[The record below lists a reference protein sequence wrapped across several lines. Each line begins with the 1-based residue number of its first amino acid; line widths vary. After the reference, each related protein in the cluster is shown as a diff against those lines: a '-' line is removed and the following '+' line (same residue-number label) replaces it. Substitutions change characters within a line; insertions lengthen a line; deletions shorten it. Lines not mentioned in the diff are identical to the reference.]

1 MSFTQRVATVVTM
14 TLGIASLVGAS
25 TPGFAA
31 QLDHTINA
39 AIPAVVPQ
47 PGMIPAIATVP
58 LPAPPALEQTAPAT
72 PATDDQDD
80 VQRYESLADA
90 VAAQRDAEE
99 TSDELACLAGAVYFE
114 AKGEPLAG
122 QLAVAEVILNRT
134 RSGRFPTSAC
144 SVITQPGQ
152 FSFVRGGRMPAV
164 ANNAPYRTA
173 LAVARVALADSW
185 DSPAADAMYF
195 HARHA
200 SPGWRRVQVAAI
212 GHQLFYR

>member
-1 MSFTQRVATVVTM
+1 MSFTQRVATIATM
-14 TLGIASLVGAS
+14 TLGIASLIGAG

-72 PATDDQDD
+72 DDQDA
-80 VQRYESLADA
+80 QRYESLADA
-90 VAAQRDAEE
+90 VAAQRDAQE

-164 ANNAPYRTA
+164 ANNALYRTA